1 MIADRGFNEDY
12 NPTSETSECA
22 GFEIKIIYLGKESGT
37 YNNWNNWYNVRKEET
52 SKGSEQ
58 TPCYSLPVVLL
69 LSR

>member
-37 YNNWNNWYNVRKEET
+37 YNNWKIGT
-52 SKGSEQ
+52 M
-58 TPCYSLPVVLL
+58 
-69 LSR
+69 